1 MYTPLVVTGFSVVR
15 FCGRPVWSSADKEV
29 DRQQSILKTIQTRP
43 AGHQRKVIMNANE
56 WHTTTEILS
65 SFWQIAMSI
74 SGDPYLPI
82 VVYINVINTYVLST
96 PSSAECE
103 DLAANS
109 KEPWWSATY
118 YSSQLGSRTLPNPIR
133 NWNPLA
139 VKILRCQSVW
149 SNRLTDVLLFL
160 YKSCDKEI
168 VVVVL
173 AGKYFLFVKTNIL
186 LRFIYM
192 ETDMQRNWVSYPQC
206 CKWMIIRLM
215 TGISYILMI
224 SLNC

>member
-1 MYTPLVVTGFSVVR
+1 MAYHTG
-15 FCGRPVWSSADKEV
+15 
-29 DRQQSILKTIQTRP
+29 
-43 AGHQRKVIMNANE
+43 
-56 WHTTTEILS
+56 ILS
-65 SFWQIAMSI
+65 SWQIAMSI
-74 SGDPYLPI
+74 SGDPYYYKCDKYLWPI
-82 VVYINVINTYVLST
+82 HTSST
-96 PSSAECE
+96 E

-109 KEPWWSATY
+109 KEPWWKCHILFFTAWV
-118 YSSQLGSRTLPNPIR
+118 QDTLPNPIR

-149 SNRLTDVLLFL
+149 SNRLTDVLLL

-215 TGISYILMI
+215 TCISYILMI

>member
-1 MYTPLVVTGFSVVR
+1 
-15 FCGRPVWSSADKEV
+15 
-29 DRQQSILKTIQTRP
+29 
-43 AGHQRKVIMNANE
+43 MNANE

-96 PSSAECE
+96 PSSAESE

-149 SNRLTDVLLFL
+149 SNRLTDVLLL

-215 TGISYILMI
+215 TCISYILMI

>member
-1 MYTPLVVTGFSVVR
+1 MV
-15 FCGRPVWSSADKEV
+15 GRLIVSWQRSWPPAINFKNHSNSAGRSSA
-29 DRQQSILKTIQTRP
+29 QSHNECQWMAYHHWDFVIILTNCHVYFR
-43 AGHQRKVIMNANE
+43 
-56 WHTTTEILS
+56 WS
-65 SFWQIAMSI
+65 
-74 SGDPYLPI
+74 LPI

-96 PSSAECE
+96 PSSAESE

-149 SNRLTDVLLFL
+149 SNRLTDVLLL

-168 VVVVL
+168 VDVVVL

-186 LRFIYM
+186 RCFIYGNRHATKLSALPPM
-192 ETDMQRNWVSYPQC
+192 LQ
-206 CKWMIIRLM
+206 MIIRLI
-215 TGISYILMI
+215 TCISYILMQCT
-224 SLNC
+224 NR